1 MYKTLKLTK
10 KTASELIG
18 QICPRLNINKD
29 NTPPEVAIFRATTG
43 PKGLEI
49 KCENDWYNHDGRIK
63 LTICDGTTWI
73 IRYYHPETLER
84 DFAAEDAEKED
95 ADKES
100 RVRWVFDIGQEM
112 AHKMV
117 DQYWEEG

>member
-18 QICPRLNINKD
+18 RICPRLNINKD

-63 LTICDGTTWI
+63 LTISDGGTSIT
-73 IRYYHPETLER
+73 RYYNPETLER
-84 DFAAEDAEKED
+84 DFAVEEAEKE
-95 ADKES
+95 KEAS
-100 RVRWVFDIGQEM
+100 EARKNWVGEVGREM

-117 DQYWEEG
+117 DRYWEG